1 MTWYDSL
8 DKPAWTPPASW
19 FSPVWTGLYLAM
31 AAAAVIV
38 LIQAGIGKE
47 MGVFTLQLLLNLAW
61 PVVFFGW
68 HRLWWST
75 AIIVVLVPLIA
86 LCTVMFWRVSPLAGA
101 LLVPYLVWVTYAAT
115 LNIAIAIK
123 N

>member
-8 DKPAWTPPASW
+8 DKPAWNPPASW

-61 PVVFFGW
+61 PVVFFGQ
-68 HRLWWST
+68 HRLWWSI
-75 AIIVVLVPLIA
+75 IIVALVPLIA
-86 LCTVMFWRVSPLAGA
+86 LCMVLFWRVSPIAGA
-101 LLVPYLVWVTYAAT
+101 LMAPYLVWVTYAAT